1 MTDSVCYFAL
11 PEETLYIGDTV
22 HDCDTAFALGV
33 DCVLFSGGQQS
44 PKLLQQCGVPVFE
57 SFSEIKKQIDSNI

>member
-22 HDCDTAFALGV
+22 HDCYTALALGV

-44 PKLLQQCGVPVFE
+44 PKLLQQCGVTVFDR
-57 SFSEIKKQIDSNI
+57 FSEIKKQIDSNI